1 MIQFPFRR
9 SGWGMLLLAL
19 GATPL
24 FGQQFDGVLRGHEGA
39 VLMGVFTPDGQRA
52 ATVSSDQTAR
62 VWDLSTGQWLRRY
75 EQHTGPV
82 YSLAASQSG
91 HALVTGSQDNTVR
104 VWDLPSFAA
113 DESLV
118 PAGGPVRG
126 IVLHPDGNRLLAVTV
141 DKSLSVHPLRTTSM
155 TRGEVPKPLP
165 PEVRTG
171 HGSEVRAVDVRS
183 DGVVYASA
191 DVDGRIIVWNPF
203 LPAAQRTLMGAP
215 ASVSAV
221 RFTANN
227 QQLVSSGADGHIR
240 VWQLSVPA
248 PRALPVLPAEV
259 VELDLLTGQS
269 VAIVVLADKTARVI
283 NLADDTLIAQYPPMP
298 FAIRGVAHAPNN
310 AWVALAGDQGQTAI
324 ANYADGVIRGS
335 VLGHAGEV
343 TDVAVH
349 ADSAQFVTSGGDG
362 TIRLWQQP
370 QSETVATG
378 HTGPLQGIVAAP
390 DGQWFATISDDKTTR
405 IWDANGTALRQLGNH
420 EQPLRAIAL
429 RDAALLAAGD
439 AGGDVWLW
447 NPADGAPQGVVTAHP
462 GGVSGLAFSSDKTLL
477 ISTGADQKVRA
488 WKLPLPAKKPG
499 EGETPPA
506 PVWEFAVPGGRTVST
521 VLTLAGD
528 QGYAG
533 LQVGT
538 GEVLRLK
545 VDGTALTP
553 LPNSPRPLK
562 SLQVSP
568 DGQQLVGVDDQ
579 GQAILWNGQGTVL
592 RTFPLGANVTSARF
606 QPDGRELLVLDG
618 LPRLRLCDVLTG
630 RVHEELPASV
640 PLTDAVGVATDFRR
654 LAGIGQAP
662 QAIVTRRALQRIFV
676 EATDPAAVPPALKP
690 VTAVTLVA
698 DQQHL
703 LAARKEGGLE
713 QWRLTDGVLVR
724 RFDAGPVEI
733 HELAISANGQTV
745 AGVGSDQKLRL
756 WNWGDA
762 QLTRTI
768 DLPAPARSVTV
779 ASDNT
784 RVATGHADGKL
795 RVWDLLTGRL
805 LETIE
810 GHAAGAAAVRF
821 LSDSRTIVSGS
832 VDKTVRVTQTA
843 ATQSILVGPEAL
855 PPIALYNG
863 GTHAITGRSSG
874 EVVMVDLNTG
884 VDARLFRVKPPTPPV
899 AAAAGTAAVEAA
911 PPQYVSFQPTACAS
925 RNDNQRVAAGTKTG
939 EVYVWNANNGD
950 DLLATFSLGTPVSAI
965 SFSADNIKLAAA
977 TTDGRVQIF
986 GPSIPGVQPA
996 REWTLWQEIR
1006 AAAPV
1011 TDLRFTADGRSV
1023 WLSLESGAIERW
1035 AIAAPGPVRQFNH
1048 GGPVYGTAVSWDGQT
1063 IVSCSTDQTVRV
1075 WDNKTGQQK
1084 FQLNGH
1090 EGAVHAVTMSL
1101 DETFALSSGADGTLR
1116 LWDIVGGRQLKE
1128 LARYNSTMYSVV
1140 IHPQGQLVAAAG
1152 ADRKVHLLDMT
1163 TGAEVRVLEGHNDF
1177 IHCVQFSPDGAKLV
1191 SFGYAGHLKIWR
1203 TADGALLHESRHGSV
1218 GNYAAF
1224 SPDGTKLLLS
1234 GGDGFARVL
1243 AVP

>member
-1 MIQFPFRR
+1 MNTFPLR
-9 SGWGMLLLAL
+9 SGWRSLLMLAL
-19 GATPL
+19 GTTSL
-24 FGQQFDGVLRGHEGA
+24 YGQQFDGVLRGHDGA

-62 VWDLSTGQWLRRY
+62 VWDLTTGQLQRRY

-91 HALVTGSQDNTVR
+91 HTLVTGSQDNTVR
-104 VWDLPSFAA
+104 VWDLPAFTA
-113 DESLV
+113 DELLV
-118 PAGGPVRG
+118 PAGVPVRG

-141 DKSLSVHPLRTTSM
+141 DKTLSVHTLRTSPL
-155 TRGEVPKPLP
+155 TRGAVPKPIP

-183 DGVVYASA
+183 DGVAYASA
-191 DVDGRIIVWNPF
+191 DIEGRIVLWNPF
-203 LPAAQRTLMGAP
+203 LPAAQRTLLGSA
-215 ASVSAV
+215 AAVSAV
-221 RFTANN
+221 RFSATN
-227 QQLVSSGADGHIR
+227 QQLVSSGADGHLR
-240 VWQLSVPA
+240 VWQLNTPA
-248 PRALPVLPAEV
+248 PRALPPLSAEV

-269 VAIVVLADKTARVI
+269 VVVVALADKTVRVI
-283 NLADDTLIAQYPPMP
+283 NLTDDSLVAQYPPVP

-310 AWVALAGDQGQTAI
+310 AWVAVAGDQGQTTI
-324 ANYADGVIRGS
+324 ANAADGVVRGT

-349 ADSAQFVTSGGDG
+349 ADSAQFVTAGVDG

-370 QSETVATG
+370 QPETVASG

-429 RDAALLAAGD
+429 RDAALLATGD

-447 NPADGAPQGVVTAHP
+447 NPADGSAQGVVTAHP

-506 PVWEFAVPGGRTVST
+506 PAWEFAIPGGRTMST

-528 QGYAG
+528 LGYAG

-545 VDGTALTP
+545 VDGTALP
-553 LPNSPRPLK
+553 SLPNSPRPLK

-579 GQAILWNGQGTVL
+579 GRAIVWNGQGTVL

-606 QPDGRELLVLDG
+606 QPDGRELLVLDAQ
-618 LPRLRLCDVLTG
+618 PRLRLCDALTG
-630 RVHEELPASV
+630 RVHEELTASV
-640 PLTDAVGVATDFRR
+640 PLTDAVGIATGSRQF
-654 LAGIGQAP
+654 AGIGQTP
-662 QAIVTRRALQRIFV
+662 QAVVTRRALQRLFV
-676 EATDPAAVPPALKP
+676 ETIDPATAPVALKP
-690 VTAVTLVA
+690 VTAVTLAA

-733 HELAISANGQTV
+733 HELAISANGQLV
-745 AGVGSDQKLRL
+745 AGISSDQKLRL

-762 QLTRTI
+762 QLARTI
-768 DLPAPARSVTV
+768 DLPAPARSLSL
-779 ASDNT
+779 APDNT

-821 LSDSRTIVSGS
+821 LNDSRTIVSGS
-832 VDKTVRVTQTA
+832 VDKTVRVTQSA
-843 ATQSILVGPEAL
+843 ATQSILVSPEAL
-855 PPIALYNG
+855 PSIALYNG
-863 GTHAITGRSSG
+863 GTHAITGRSTG

-884 VDARLFRVKPPTPPV
+884 AEARLFRVKPPMPPV
-899 AAAAGTAAVEAA
+899 AAAGTTAVEVA
-911 PPQYVSFQPTACAS
+911 PVQYVPFQPTACAS
-925 RNDNQRVAAGTKTG
+925 RNDNQRVTAGTKTG
-939 EVYVWNANNGD
+939 EVYIWNANNGD
-950 DLLATFSLGTPVSAI
+950 ELVATFSLGTPVSAI
-965 SFSADNIKLAAA
+965 TFSADNLKLAAA
-977 TTDGRVQIF
+977 TADGRVQIF
-986 GPSIPGVQPA
+986 GPSIPGVQPT

-1048 GGPVYGTAVSWDGQT
+1048 GGPVYGTAVSWDGRT

-1075 WDNKTGQQK
+1075 WDNQTGQQK

-1116 LWDIVGGRQLKE
+1116 LWDIVGGRPLKE

-1163 TGAEVRVLEGHNDF
+1163 TGAEVRVLEGHKDF
-1177 IHCVQFSPDGAKLV
+1177 IHCVQFSPDGAKLA

-1203 TADGALLHESRHGSV
+1203 TADGALLHESRQGSV